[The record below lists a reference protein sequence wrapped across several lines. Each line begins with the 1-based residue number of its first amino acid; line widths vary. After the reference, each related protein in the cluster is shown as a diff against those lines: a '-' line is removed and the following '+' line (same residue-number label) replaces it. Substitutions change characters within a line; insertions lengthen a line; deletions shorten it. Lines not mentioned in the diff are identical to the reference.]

1 MCMGFGASYSMGY
14 NFILIYITE
23 INFIYILQ
31 ASGPPLIQLALGP
44 LPAPTS
50 HSLPLTITRQ
60 YFLEG
65 TNQEVT
71 KSMTAILWILSQWY
85 AQIDNILQLCKYTTH
100 FANIE
105 TTTH

>member
-1 MCMGFGASYSMGY
+1 MGFGTSYSMGY
-14 NFILIYITE
+14 AFILIYITE

-31 ASGPPLIQLALGP
+31 ASGPPLPQLALGP

-60 YFLEG
+60 YFLEE

-85 AQIDNILQLCKYTTH
+85 AHDR
-100 FANIE
+100 
-105 TTTH
+105 